1 MRLRI
6 ERRIGDRARSRRAC
20 ARALAGTCCAL
31 VGACA
36 PLPTPPGGG
45 DALQAAFVVLGEEG
59 RPVARAIT
67 SAAGCPVLV
76 ADGSVLPMTIRAPAA
91 TLPLR
96 PTRSAPEE
104 SKPSVFPVQVCE
116 ATLPA
121 GAIRA
126 SIGDRAL
133 PIVRAEPRRIVVI
146 GDTGC
151 RMKSSDHVFQACNDT
166 AAWPFAQIAAAA
178 AAAAP
183 DLVIHVGDYH
193 YRENACPAGNA
204 GCAGSPW
211 GYGWDAWNADLFTPA
226 RPLFAAAP
234 WIVVRGNH
242 ESCDRAGQGWWRFLD
257 PHPLVPRRDCNES
270 ARDETGDYS
279 EPYTVP
285 IAADTELIVFDSS
298 RVGVN
303 RLAVTD
309 PMYRTY
315 TAQMREAFALASR
328 KPGTHN
334 LFMNHHPI
342 LAFAPDPRAQPVG
355 LYPGN
360 ESLQSVLQPINA
372 EMLFPQNVDALL
384 SGHVHLFEMVSY
396 ATPQPTQIVSG
407 NGGSWADAPLPR
419 DLPPGATPAPGA
431 VVESFVTTHRYG
443 YLTLERD
450 AEGSGAWRIQ
460 ARDREG
466 RMITTCS
473 LRDRKTRCIPEALP

>member
-1 MRLRI
+1 MARG
-6 ERRIGDRARSRRAC
+6 RRDC
-20 ARALAGTCCAL
+20 ARTLAGTCCAL
-31 VGACA
+31 VVACA
-36 PLPTPPGGG
+36 PLSTPPGG

-76 ADGSVLPMTIRAPAA
+76 ADGSLLPMTIRAPAA

-104 SKPSVFPVQVCE
+104 SKPSAFPVQVCE

-151 RMKSSDHVFQACNDT
+151 RMKSSDRVFQACND
-166 AAWPFAQIAAAA
+166 AGQWPFAQVAAAA

-193 YRENACPAGNA
+193 YRENTCPAGNA
-204 GCAGSPW
+204 GCTGSPW

-226 RPLFAAAP
+226 QRLFAAAP

-257 PHPLVPRRDCNES
+257 PRPLVAGRDCNDP
-270 ARDETGDYS
+270 ARDEAGDYS
-279 EPYTVP
+279 EPYAVP
-285 IAADTELIVFDSS
+285 IADDTELIVFDSS
-298 RVGVN
+298 RVGIN

-342 LAFAPDPRAQPVG
+342 LAFAPDSRTQPTG

-372 EMLFPQNVDALL
+372 EMLFPKNVDALV
-384 SGHVHLFEMVSY
+384 SGHVHLVEIVSY

-407 NGGSWADAPLPR
+407 NGGSWADMPLPH

-431 VVESFVTTHRYG
+431 VVESFVTTDRYG
-443 YLTLERD
+443 YMTLERD
-450 AEGSGAWRIQ
+450 AEAGGTWRIE

-466 RMITTCS
+466 RVITTCS

>member
-1 MRLRI
+1 LI
-6 ERRIGDRARSRRAC
+6 
-20 ARALAGTCCAL
+20 CAL

-36 PLPTPPGGG
+36 TLSTPPGGG
-45 DALQAAFVVLGEEG
+45 DALVAAFVLLAEEG
-59 RPVARAIT
+59 RPVVRAIT
-67 SAAGCPVLV
+67 SAAECPVLV
-76 ADGSVLPMTIRAPAA
+76 ADGILLPMTTRVAAA
-91 TLPLR
+91 TLPSR
-96 PTRSAPEE
+96 PTQSAPEE
-104 SKPSVFPVQVCE
+104 SKPSAFPVRVCD

-121 GAIRA
+121 GTIRA
-126 SIGDRAL
+126 SVGDRTL
-133 PIVRAEPRRIVVI
+133 PLVRSEARRIVVI

-151 RMKSSDHVFQACNDT
+151 RIKSSDRAFQACNDT
-166 AAWPFAQIAAAA
+166 AAWPFAQVAAAA

-193 YRENACPAGNA
+193 YRENACPAGNT

-226 RPLFAAAP
+226 RPLLAAAP

-242 ESCDRAGQGWWRFLD
+242 ESCDRAGQGWWRLLD
-257 PHPLVPRRDCNES
+257 PRPLAPDRDCNDP

-309 PMYRTY
+309 PMYQTY
-315 TAQMREAFALASR
+315 TAQMRQAFALANR
-328 KPGTHN
+328 KPNTHN

-342 LAFAPDPRAQPVG
+342 LAFAPDSRTQPTGV
-355 LYPGN
+355 YPGN
-360 ESLQSVLQPINA
+360 QSLQSVLQPINA
-372 EMLFPQNVDALL
+372 EMLFPKNVDALL
-384 SGHVHLFEMVSY
+384 SGHVHMFEVVSY

-407 NGGSWADAPLPR
+407 NGGSWAEVPLPR
-419 DLPPGATPAPGA
+419 VLPPGAVPAPGA
-431 VVESFVTTHRYG
+431 VIESLVTTNRYG

-450 AEGSGAWRIQ
+450 AAGIGAWRIQ

-466 RMITTCS
+466 RLITTCS
-473 LRDRKTRCIPEALP
+473 LRDRKTRCAPEDLP

>member
-6 ERRIGDRARSRRAC
+6 ERRIGRARGRRAC
-20 ARALAGTCCAL
+20 ARALATTCCAL

-36 PLPTPPGGG
+36 PLATPPGGG
-45 DALQAAFVVLGEEG
+45 VAIQAAFVVLGEEG
-59 RPVARAIT
+59 RPMARAIT

-76 ADGSVLPMTIRAPAA
+76 ADGSLLPMTMRAPAA

-96 PTRSAPEE
+96 PTRSAPQE
-104 SKPSVFPVQVCE
+104 SKPSAFPVQVCE

-133 PIVRAEPRRIVVI
+133 PIVKAEPRRIVVI

-151 RMKSSDHVFQACNDT
+151 RMKSSDRVFQACNDT
-166 AAWPFAQIAAAA
+166 AAWPFAQVAAAA

-193 YRENACPAGNA
+193 YRENACPPDNA

-226 RPLFAAAP
+226 QPLLAAAP

-257 PHPLVPRRDCNES
+257 PRPLVPDRDCNDP
-270 ARDETGDYS
+270 ARDEAGDYS

-298 RVGVN
+298 RVGID

-315 TAQMREAFALASR
+315 TAQMRQAFALAGR

-342 LAFAPDPRAQPVG
+342 LAFAPDSRTQPAG

-360 ESLQSVLQPINA
+360 QSLHSVLQPINA
-372 EMLFPQNVDALL
+372 ELLFPKNVDALL

-396 ATPQPTQIVSG
+396 ATAQPTQIVSG
-407 NGGSWADAPLPR
+407 NGGSWADLPLPR

-431 VVESFVTTHRYG
+431 VVESIVTTDRYG

>member
-1 MRLRI
+1 VRI
-6 ERRIGDRARSRRAC
+6 DRRTGAAARGRRAW

-31 VGACA
+31 FSACA
-36 PLPTPPGGG
+36 PLSTPPGDA
-45 DALQAAFVVLGEEG
+45 DALQAAFVLLGEEG

-67 SAAGCPVLV
+67 SAASCPILV
-76 ADGSVLPMTIRAPAA
+76 ADGSLLPMATRAPAA

-104 SKPSVFPVQVCE
+104 SKPSAFPVRVCD

-121 GAIRA
+121 GTIRA
-126 SIGDRAL
+126 SIGDRSL

-151 RMKSSDHVFQACNDT
+151 RIKSSDRAFQACNDT
-166 AAWPFAQIAAAA
+166 AAWPFAQVAAAA
-178 AAAAP
+178 TAAAP

-193 YRENACPAGNA
+193 YRENACPPGNT

-211 GYGWDAWNADLFTPA
+211 GYGWDAWNADFFIPA
-226 RPLFAAAP
+226 RPLLAAAP

-242 ESCDRAGQGWWRFLD
+242 ESCDRAGQGWWRLLD
-257 PHPLVPRRDCNES
+257 PRPVAPDRDCNDP
-270 ARDETGDYS
+270 AHDETGDYS

-298 RVGVN
+298 RVGIS

-315 TAQMREAFALASR
+315 TAQMRQAFALAGR

-342 LAFAPDPRAQPVG
+342 LAFAPDSRTRPAG

-372 EMLFPQNVDALL
+372 DLLFPKNVDALL

-407 NGGSWADAPLPR
+407 NGGSSADMPLPR

-431 VVESFVTTHRYG
+431 VIESIVATNRYG

-450 AEGSGAWRIQ
+450 PEGSGAWRIQ

-466 RMITTCS
+466 RVITTCS
-473 LRDRKTRCIPEALP
+473 LRDRKTRCAPEDLP

>member
-1 MRLRI
+1 LRLSTDR
-6 ERRIGDRARSRRAC
+6 ETGDMARSRRASRC
-20 ARALAGTCCAL
+20 ALLGVCCTL

-36 PLPTPPGGG
+36 TLSTPPGGG
-45 DALQAAFVVLGEEG
+45 DALLAAFIVLAEEG

-67 SAAGCPVLV
+67 SSAACPVLV
-76 ADGSVLPMTIRAPAA
+76 ADGSLLPMTTRAPAA

-96 PTRSAPEE
+96 PMRSAPED
-104 SKPSVFPVQVCE
+104 SKPSAFPVRVCE

-121 GAIRA
+121 GTIRA
-126 SIGDRAL
+126 SVGDRTL
-133 PIVRAEPRRIVVI
+133 PIVRAAPRRIVVI

-151 RMKSSDHVFQACNDT
+151 RMKSPDAFQACNDT
-166 AAWPFAQIAAAA
+166 AAWPFAQVAAAA

-211 GYGWDAWNADLFTPA
+211 GYGWDAWSADLFTPA
-226 RPLFAAAP
+226 RPLLAAAP
-234 WIVVRGNH
+234 WIVVRGDH

-257 PHPLVPRRDCNES
+257 PRPLAPGRDCNDP
-270 ARDETGDYS
+270 AHDDTGDYS

-315 TAQMREAFALASR
+315 TAQMRQAFALASR
-328 KPGTHN
+328 KPGTRN

-342 LAFAPDPRAQPVG
+342 LAFAPNPRTQPTG

-372 EMLFPQNVDALL
+372 ELLFPKSVDALL

-407 NGGSWADAPLPR
+407 NGGSRADVPLPR
-419 DLPPGATPAPGA
+419 DLPPGATPASGA
-431 VVESFVTTHRYG
+431 LIESIVATNRYG
-443 YLTLERD
+443 FLTLERD
-450 AEGSGAWRIQ
+450 TATTGAWGIQ
-460 ARDREG
+460 VRDREG
-466 RMITTCS
+466 RLITTCS
-473 LRDRKTRCIPEALP
+473 LRDRKTRCVPEDLP